1 MKMESRPI
9 THQGILSMRI
19 PFQGPGRKILDKSY
33 FIGKLRAKKQELQ
46 NEITTMMMEIE
57 QLEKRAPANFQ
68 LDQRQDLLLQ
78 EVKLLKGQLGDY
90 NMVMESVATGVELQ
104 QLKDIMKCL
113 KEQNDHE
120 RKSIAQVFTKRSQM
134 EKATKDA
141 EQAYSS
147 TMFELETRLGR
158 EGPEKLAKF
167 NDAMEENKLLNGEVE
182 KLERI
187 LEELNNSIEPLEQD
201 LEKAPPSSRT
211 KLMLVEQL
219 LSAQE
224 QFQQMQEKDAK
235 SFVPVL
241 PPKEASDALVS
252 KIKYDTAQLA
262 SAVAKSREL
271 EIEIRLYEEKLV
283 ATEKALNDLKGGR
296 AEKFIEMQQKEKKMQ
311 NFLDN
316 YEATFHE
323 HTTTK
328 QALEQTI
335 VHMREQISQV
345 TCSSSS
351 SNDTDKKADDNGEQ
365 LNQELE
371 IQRGELKALEK
382 MEAQTVKE
390 VDMCNQKIATLRN
403 EINRLINLDDARSA
417 SDSKCLDLEAHK
429 KALEEERSRIQ
440 VKLKEQNEFI
450 DSIQQQLRDSPLHK
464 NIETLNNKFI
474 DLQQNVTRGQEELEM
489 KERETNYKPMLENIR
504 LMVAQ
509 LNEEIRS
516 KLNS

>member
-1 MKMESRPI
+1 MP
-9 THQGILSMRI
+9 I
-19 PFQGPGRKILDKSY
+19 PFQGRGRQILDKSY

-57 QLEKRAPANFQ
+57 RLEKRASANFQ
-68 LDQRQDLLLQ
+68 LDQQQDLLLQ

-90 NMVMESVATGVELQ
+90 NMVMESVATGIEFE
-104 QLKDIMKCL
+104 QLKDTMKCL

-120 RKSIAQVFTKRSQM
+120 RKRIAQVFTKRSQM

-147 TMFELETRLGR
+147 TIVELETRLGR

-167 NDAMEENKLLNGEVE
+167 NDAMEERKLLNGEVE
-182 KLERI
+182 KLERS

-201 LEKAPPSSRT
+201 LEKTPPSNRT

-241 PPKEASDALVS
+241 PPKEASDAFLS

-262 SAVAKSREL
+262 SAEAKSREL
-271 EIEIRLYEEKLV
+271 EIEIQLYEEKLV
-283 ATEKALNDLKGGR
+283 ATEKALNGLKGGR

-311 NFLDN
+311 FFLDN

-323 HTTTK
+323 HTTAK
-328 QALEQTI
+328 RAVEQTI
-335 VHMREQISQV
+335 VHLREQISQV
-345 TCSSSS
+345 ACSSSS
-351 SNDTDKKADDNGEQ
+351 RISGNDTDKKANDNGEQPREQ

-403 EINRLINLDDARSA
+403 EINRLINLDEACIA

-429 KALEEERSRIQ
+429 KALEEERFRIQ
-440 VKLKEQNEFI
+440 VKLMEQNEFI
-450 DSIQQQLRDSPLHK
+450 DSLQQQLRDSPLHK

-474 DLQQNVTRGQEELEM
+474 VLQQNVTRRQEELEM

-504 LMVAQ
+504 LIVAQ